1 MENPLFEQNCRR
13 AVSLEMGGVDHQGA
27 IKRCFICQLNEN
39 FIENT
44 EPAPL
49 DKAIVQRFVG
59 AVLIRCILPLK
70 SVLDD
75 VDNAADDTPVI
86 HTGNTVRTGKER
98 FDTLQRTFG
107 KIKQGTGDTSV
118 PPAYPVF
125 LPLKITSPDPRA
137 CLAR

>member
-1 MENPLFEQNCRR
+1 MENPLFEQACRR

-39 FIENT
+39 FIKNT
-44 EPAPL
+44 EPAPP

-59 AVLIRCILPLK
+59 AVLIRCIFPLK

-75 VDNAADDTPVI
+75 VDDAADDTPVI

-98 FDTLQRTFG
+98 FDTLQLTFG
-107 KIKQGTGDTSV
+107 KIKQGTHGN
-118 PPAYPVF
+118 
-125 LPLKITSPDPRA
+125 LRA
-137 CLAR
+137 SCIPCFPSLENNES